1 MHTEIP
7 PKLRWSCRRGML
19 ELDIMLTRFLENAYL
34 KSSTKDQE
42 LFEKLLACEDQDLF
56 EWLTGK
62 KIPVDSEIQDIVNK
76 VKRTHV

>member
-1 MHTEIP
+1 LHTEIP